1 MTSEVHNNNKS
12 VHLRYFLILKLT
24 LVNLIQV
31 FFMRNAKVFQYVKQY
46 INVGFRVRIY
56 NNYDHKGTIK
66 ALANTASGG
75 KMYRLNKINFNKM

>member
-1 MTSEVHNNNKS
+1 
-12 VHLRYFLILKLT
+12 
-24 LVNLIQV
+24 
-31 FFMRNAKVFQYVKQY
+31 MRNAKVFQYVKQY
-46 INVGFRVRIY
+46 INVGFRVHIY